1 MFDIGFWEL
10 VVIAVIA
17 LLVVG
22 PEQLPGFV
30 RETGR
35 WTGRIKRFIHDAR
48 FELERELRVDDPADL
63 DKNIAKLDDLI
74 QSAPDR
80 QPGFMP
86 ASLPGAGN
94 KSVSSAETRTDSDGD

>member
-1 MFDIGFWEL
+1 MFDIGFLEL

-22 PEQLPGFV
+22 PEQVPGFV

-35 WTGRIKRFIHDAR
+35 WAGKIRRFIHDAR
-48 FELERELRVDDPADL
+48 FELERELRVADQTEL

-74 QSAPDR
+74 QSAPDK
-80 QPGFMP
+80 QPGFKP
-86 ASLPGAGN
+86 TPLPRADEKSGAVRTPRPDNDGN
-94 KSVSSAETRTDSDGD
+94 

>member
-10 VVIAVIA
+10 IVIAVVA

-22 PEQLPGFV
+22 PERLPGFA

-35 WTGRIKRFIHDAR
+35 WAGRIRRFIHDAR
-48 FELERELRVDDPADL
+48 FELERELHVTDHTDL

-80 QPGFMP
+80 QAGFKP
-86 ASLPGAGN
+86 APLPGAGE
-94 KSVSSAETRTDSDGD
+94 KSGPSPIDRQESDGN